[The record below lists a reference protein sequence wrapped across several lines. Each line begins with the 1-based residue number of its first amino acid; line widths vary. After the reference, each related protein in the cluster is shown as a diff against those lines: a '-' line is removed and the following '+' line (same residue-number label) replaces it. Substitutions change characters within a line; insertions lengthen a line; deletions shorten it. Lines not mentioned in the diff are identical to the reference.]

1 MEQLKMKAYLTTKE
15 AAEYLNIPLKTLYF
29 YIHKKII
36 TFYKTGNKGNC
47 TTLFKPADLDNF
59 LVRNEAQP
67 TAEQKADEYLK
78 LHPTERIS

>member
-1 MEQLKMKAYLTTKE
+1 MKAYLNTKE

-29 YIHKKII
+29 YIHKKVI
-36 TFYKTGNKGNC
+36 TFYKTGNSGNC

-67 TAEQKADEYLK
+67 TPEQKADEYLR
-78 LHPTERIS
+78 LHPTERL